1 MDQEAPVYT
10 AYTFISI
17 PVHQFSTQLE
27 ETKWIEMQC
36 HSFLQCVRT
45 IMLTK
50 VFRGCMFR
58 SKESLSKSI
67 FNETLKTNLPKFLK
81 EAIRRVSPVVKIN
94 DLLIPAASHILTSAL
109 LKSRQ
114 ATMKYQVASG
124 VDKPIHDVDDGGDI
138 EFEGGVA
145 CDSDEDG

>member
-1 MDQEAPVYT
+1 M
-10 AYTFISI
+10 
-17 PVHQFSTQLE
+17 
-27 ETKWIEMQC
+27 
-36 HSFLQCVRT
+36 
-45 IMLTK
+45 
-50 VFRGCMFR
+50 
-58 SKESLSKSI
+58 
-67 FNETLKTNLPKFLK
+67 
-81 EAIRRVSPVVKIN
+81 
-94 DLLIPAASHILTSAL
+94 LIPAASHILTSAL